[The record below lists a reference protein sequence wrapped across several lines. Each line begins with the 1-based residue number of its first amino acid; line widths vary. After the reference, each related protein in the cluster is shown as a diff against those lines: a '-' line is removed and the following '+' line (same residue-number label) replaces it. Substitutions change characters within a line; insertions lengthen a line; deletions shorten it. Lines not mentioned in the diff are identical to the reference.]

1 MHVIGID
8 IGTSAVKAV
17 LVDEG
22 QTVVATGEASLEW
35 RSPHPGWSEQDPED
49 WWMAT
54 LRALA
59 GLRSDCGTAWS
70 DVTAIGLSGQMH
82 GAVTLDAAGQVLRP
96 AILWNDGRSAA
107 ECHVLESA
115 MPGLGMV
122 AGAPAMPGFTAP
134 KLLWMQRNEPE
145 LFRRIAHVLLPKDFI
160 RLKLTGSYATDL
172 SDAAGTLWLDQAARD
187 WSAQLIAASSLAPS
201 QMPPVHEGIAISGR
215 LLPGVA
221 AQLGLPDGVAVA
233 AGAGDAAAGAVG
245 IGAVD
250 DGDAFLSLGTSA
262 QLFVATASYRPCPQK
277 FLHAYCHAVPER
289 WFQMAAMLNGA
300 VCLAWIAQQLGE
312 GDIQLMLDRTEAT
325 APRPS
330 GLVFLP
336 YLSGERTPHNDPQA
350 RGAFIGLDQA
360 TTPYSMVRAVLEGVA
375 FSCVDARDCLSGA
388 GTELSALSVIGGG
401 SQSTFWMTI
410 IASALNMPLIRHHG
424 GEKGPAFGAA
434 RLARLAITQE
444 PVAQVCSKPPIRDMF
459 APDSELAG
467 LYAER
472 LPRFRD
478 LYARLKG
485 AF

>member
-1 MHVIGID
+1 MDANDKNEKTSIQTASLLDVLLAFLKIGGTAFGGSTQALVYREVVENRRWLSEEQFLAGQAIAQVLPGANLVNMATMVGDRFQGAIGALLALIGLTFMPIVI
-8 IGTSAVKAV
+8 
-17 LVDEG
+17 LVALAEFYDHFANMPD
-22 QTVVATGEASLEW
+22 VVAGT
-35 RSPHPGWSEQDPED
+35 
-49 WWMAT
+49 
-54 LRALA
+54 RA
-59 GLRSDCGTAWS
+59 
-70 DVTAIGLSGQMH
+70 
-82 GAVTLDAAGQVLRP
+82 
-96 AILWNDGRSAA
+96 
-107 ECHVLESA
+107 
-115 MPGLGMV
+115 
-122 AGAPAMPGFTAP
+122 
-134 KLLWMQRNEPE
+134 
-145 LFRRIAHVLLPKDFI
+145 
-160 RLKLTGSYATDL
+160 
-172 SDAAGTLWLDQAARD
+172 
-187 WSAQLIAASSLAPS
+187 
-201 QMPPVHEGIAISGR
+201 
-215 LLPGVA
+215 
-221 AQLGLPDGVAVA
+221 
-233 AGAGDAAAGAVG
+233 AAAGAVG

-277 FLHAYCHAVPER
+277 FLHAYCHAVPDR

-312 GDIQLMLDRTEAT
+312 GDIQLLLDRTEAT

-444 PVAQVCSKPPIRDMF
+444 PVAQVCSKPPIRDML